1 MIDLAAVGDDFGDRH
16 ADVCIV
22 GAGVAGQTVARR
34 LAAAGKSVIL
44 AESGGADFDNDIQS
58 LATGPNLGE
67 EYYPLRDS
75 RLRLFGGTTAIWG
88 GRSVALDPIDFIKRD
103 WIKHSGWP
111 ITYEELDP
119 YVDEAFAALDLQRP
133 RAWSDIGEAQPP
145 FDPDRIDARIWA
157 FDQKG
162 ERFTSA
168 ADLDHPK
175 IELILNATL
184 TSIRQGEGG
193 AVEALVFR
201 SLAGTSLTVKADDYV
216 IAAGGI
222 ETPRLLLACGEDRP
236 NGVGNDHDLVGRF
249 FMEHPHARGGAILP
263 VTDDVDGMMKIL
275 SLSKQKIY
283 HDGRRFAAAYRPGEA
298 AQAERGILNSAL
310 SFGIRRHAGQKVA
323 GFQSLISSLKHS
335 LPAKRSFRSTYQQL
349 KKATVKLAPRADSRI
364 AARWLRGKR
373 DLKGLYAVVRAE
385 QAPNP
390 DSRVR
395 LVDEVDALGVRRA
408 GLDWRFLEVDRRSVA
423 GLMGLLDEELQRIGA
438 GRAEPADWLVEGEK
452 LWDFDPLISSHP
464 IGGYHHMG
472 TTRMGASPSEGV
484 TDAECRVYGA
494 PNLFVAGSSLFPT
507 SGWANPTITII
518 ALALRLGDFLG
529 KR

>member
-1 MIDLAAVGDDFGDRH
+1 MIDLSASGADLGDRH

-34 LAAAGKSVIL
+34 LAGAGKSVIL
-44 AESGGADFDNDIQS
+44 AESGGTDFDGDVQS
-58 LATGPNLGE
+58 LANGPNLGE

-88 GRSVALDPIDFIKRD
+88 GRSVALDPIDFVKRD
-103 WIKHSGWP
+103 WIAHSGWP

-119 YVDEAFAALDLQRP
+119 YVDEAFAALELKRP
-133 RAWSDIGEAQPP
+133 RSWGDIGQKAPD
-145 FDPDRIDARIWA
+145 FDPDKVDARIWA

-168 ADLDHPK
+168 SDLDHPK
-175 IELILNATL
+175 IELVLNATL
-184 TSIRQGEGG
+184 TSIRQGDGG
-193 AVEALVFR
+193 AVEALVFK
-201 SLAGTSLTVKADDYV
+201 SLAGTSLTVKANDYV

-263 VTDDVDGMMKIL
+263 VTDDVAGMMKIL
-275 SLSKQKIY
+275 GLTKQKLY
-283 HDGRRFAAAYRPGEA
+283 HDGHRYAAAYRPAEA
-298 AQAERGILNSAL
+298 AQERLCILNSAL
-310 SFGIRRHAGQKVA
+310 SLGIRRHAGQKAA
-323 GFQSLISSLKHS
+323 GLQSLISTLKHS
-335 LPAKRSFRSTYQQL
+335 LPAKRSFRSTYQSL
-349 KKATVKLAPRADSRI
+349 KKVTVNLAPRADSRI

-395 LVDEVDALGVRRA
+395 LVDEIDALGVRRA

-423 GLMGLLDEELQRIGA
+423 GLMGLLDEELRRLGA
-438 GRAEPADWLVEGEK
+438 GRAEPADWLVEGTK

-472 TTRMGASPSEGV
+472 TTRMGAGPREGV

-529 KR
+529 RR

>member
-1 MIDLAAVGDDFGDRH
+1 MIDLSASGADLGDRH

-44 AESGGADFDNDIQS
+44 AESGGTDFDSDVQS
-58 LATGPNLGE
+58 LAAGPNLGE
-67 EYYPLRDS
+67 NYYPLRDS

-88 GRSVALDPIDFIKRD
+88 GRSVALDPIDFTKRD
-103 WIKHSGWP
+103 WIEHSGWP

-119 YVDEAFAALDLQRP
+119 YVDEAFEALNLHRP
-133 RAWSDIGEAQPP
+133 RSWEDVGETPP
-145 FDPDRIDARIWA
+145 FDRTKVDARLWA
-157 FDQKG
+157 FDEKG

-168 ADLDHPK
+168 SDLDHPK

-184 TSIRQGEGG
+184 TTIRTGESG
-193 AVEALVFR
+193 AVDALVFK
-201 SLAGTSLTVKADDYV
+201 SLNGATMNVIASDYV
-216 IAAGGI
+216 LAAGGI

-236 NGVGNDHDLVGRF
+236 NGIGNDHDLVGRF
-249 FMEHPHARGGAILP
+249 FMEHPHTRGGAILP
-263 VTDDVDGMMKIL
+263 LTDDVDGMMKIL
-275 SLSKQKIY
+275 SLTKQNI
-283 HDGRRFAAAYRPGEA
+283 HHEGHRFAAAYRPAEE
-298 AQAERGILNSAL
+298 AQARLGILNTAV

-323 GFQSLISSLKHS
+323 GFQSFIASLKHS
-335 LPAKRSFRSTYQQL
+335 LPAKRSFRSAYQSL
-349 KKATVKLAPRADSRI
+349 KTTVVNNAPHADTRI
-364 AARWLRGKR
+364 AARWLMWKR
-373 DLKGLYAVVRAE
+373 DLRGLYAVVRAE

-390 DSRVR
+390 NSRVR

-408 GLDWRFLEVDRRSVA
+408 GLDWQFLEVDRRSVA
-423 GLMGLLDEELQRIGA
+423 GLMGLLDEELQRMGA
-438 GRAEPADWLVEGEK
+438 GRAQPADWLVEGKK

-472 TTRMGASPSEGV
+472 TTRMGATAREGV
-484 TDAECRVYGA
+484 TDAECRVFGA

>member
-44 AESGGADFDNDIQS
+44 AESGGADFDNDVQS
-58 LATGPNLGE
+58 LASGPNLGE
-67 EYYPLRDS
+67 EYYPLRES
-75 RLRLFGGTTAIWG
+75 RLRLVGGTTAIWG

-103 WIKHSGWP
+103 WIEHSGWP

-119 YVDEAFAALDLQRP
+119 YVDEAFSALDLQRP
-133 RAWSDIGEAQPP
+133 GSWEAIGEQKPD
-145 FDPDRIDARIWA
+145 FDPGKVDARLWA

-168 ADLDHPK
+168 SDLDHPN

-184 TSIRQGEGG
+184 TSIRTGEGG
-193 AVEALVFR
+193 AVDALVFK

-216 IAAGGI
+216 VAAGGI
-222 ETPRLLLACGEDRP
+222 ETPRLLLACSEDRP
-236 NGVGNDHDLVGRF
+236 NGIGNDHDLVGRF
-249 FMEHPHARGGAILP
+249 FMEHPHTRGGAILP
-263 VTDDVDGMMKIL
+263 LTDDVDGMLKIL
-275 SLSKQKIY
+275 SLTKQKIY
-283 HDGRRFAAAYRPGEA
+283 HDGRRFAAAFRPGEA
-298 AQAERGILNSAL
+298 AQAELGILNSAV
-310 SFGIRRHAGQKVA
+310 SFGIRRHAGQKAA
-323 GFQSLISSLKHS
+323 GLLSLISTLKHS
-335 LPAKRSFRSTYQQL
+335 LPAKRSFRSTYQNL
-349 KKATVKLAPRADSRI
+349 KNATVKLAPRADSRI
-364 AARWLRGKR
+364 AARWLIGNRNLR
-373 DLKGLYAVVRAE
+373 GLYAVVRAE

-423 GLMGLLDEELQRIGA
+423 GLMSLLDEELQRMGA
-438 GRAEPADWLVEGEK
+438 GRARPADWLVEGEK
-452 LWDFDPLISSHP
+452 MWDFDPLISSHP

-472 TTRMGASPSEGV
+472 TTRMGATARESV
-484 TDAECRVYGA
+484 TNAECRVHGA

>member
-1 MIDLAAVGDDFGDRH
+1 MIDLSASGADLGDRH

-44 AESGGADFDNDIQS
+44 CESGGADFDGDVQS
-58 LATGPNLGE
+58 LASGPNLGE
-67 EYYPLRDS
+67 DYYPLRDS

-88 GRSVALDPIDFIKRD
+88 GRSVALDPIDFARRD
-103 WIKHSGWP
+103 WIEHSGWP

-119 YVDEAFAALDLQRP
+119 YVDEAFAALELH
-133 RAWSDIGEAQPP
+133 RARSWRDVGETPP
-145 FDPDRIDARIWA
+145 FDPSKVDTRLWA

-168 ADLDHPK
+168 SDLDHPK

-184 TSIRQGEGG
+184 TAIKTGEGG
-193 AVEALVFR
+193 AVDALTFKA
-201 SLAGTSLTVKADDYV
+201 LNGAAMTVIAHDYV
-216 IAAGGI
+216 LAAGGI

-236 NGVGNDHDLVGRF
+236 NGIGNDHDLVGRF

-263 VTDDVDGMMKIL
+263 LTNDVEGMLKIL
-275 SLSKQKIY
+275 SLTKQKIQ
-283 HDGRRFAAAYRPGEA
+283 HKGQRFAAAYRPAEEA
-298 AQAERGILNSAL
+298 QEQLGILNSAV

-323 GFQSLISSLKHS
+323 GFHSLLATLKHN
-335 LPAKRSFRSTYQQL
+335 LPAKRSFRSAYQNL
-349 KKATVKLAPRADSRI
+349 KTTVVSNAPRADT
-364 AARWLRGKR
+364 AFVARWLLWKR
-373 DLKGLYAVVRAE
+373 NLRGLYAVVRAE

-395 LVDEVDALGVRRA
+395 LIDEVDALGIRRA

-423 GLMGLLDEELQRIGA
+423 GLMALLDEELQRIGA
-438 GRAEPADWLVEGEK
+438 GRAKPAGWLVEGEK
-452 LWDFDPLISSHP
+452 MWDFDPLISSHP

-529 KR
+529 RR